1 MSSLSKE
8 NLSVYFRN
16 NVVPFITASLLAL
29 ASTNMVVLVSG
40 GSLGFGTQLITT
52 VIPVVLWFYMISSAH
67 LWTLGLPPKNRAK
80 VSSLQALIVFTTWSV
95 FTVVGGSMF
104 TPVLLLLQAIALL
117 SVVVASFLN
126 AYFINKETAMVEKET
141 TVDEGNMKRVIKSVD
156 KKTAATVEEPVSD
169 VKVEEPVKKPAK
181 KPVKKPT
188 ETGSSKKPTTTDVS
202 KKSTPSKTTSSK
214 PASSSKKPA
223 K

>member
-67 LWTLGLPPKNRAK
+67 LWTLGLSPKNRAK

-117 SVVVASFLN
+117 SVVIASFLN
-126 AYFINKETAMVEKET
+126 AYFVNKEAVMVEKET
-141 TVDEGNMKRVIKSVD
+141 TVDEGNVKRATKSVD
-156 KKTAATVEEPVSD
+156 RKNADTVEEPVPD
-169 VKVEEPVKKPAK
+169 VEAEKPEKKTAKKPA
-181 KPVKKPT
+181 VKK
-188 ETGSSKKPTTTDVS
+188 TTTGVS

-214 PASSSKKPA
+214 PASSSKKPT